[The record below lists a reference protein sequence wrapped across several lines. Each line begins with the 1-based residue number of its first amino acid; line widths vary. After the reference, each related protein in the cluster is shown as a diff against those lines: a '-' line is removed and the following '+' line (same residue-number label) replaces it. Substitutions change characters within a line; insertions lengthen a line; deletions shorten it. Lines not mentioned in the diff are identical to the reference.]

1 MLRKEPR
8 NTEAPHINIQSPKKT
23 SQHIKFSH
31 KKKYCGI
38 KDIRVLFYSS
48 IFQMI
53 IVFPFIVLKYFSF
66 CSHSSHSIL
75 FRNPL
80 VYSCFVLFVK
90 SDSKL
95 NQNSSCQ
102 LFILFNLFVP
112 ISVYSLFFYNLTFLI
127 SGSYFLCFLSFLLL
141 CLFYYFVFS
150 HSFFLLFCLYV
161 ILSFLLFPF
170 MSFCLLSFCLL
181 SFCLFSCFCR
191 TSSPLFS
198 FSFWLHFY
206 PFICL
211 FFDIFA

>member
-8 NTEAPHINIQSPKKT
+8 NTEAPHINIQSPKKM

-66 CSHSSHSIL
+66 CCYSSHSIL
-75 FRNPL
+75 FWNPL

-90 SDSKL
+90 RDSKL

-102 LFILFNLFVP
+102 LSILFNLFVTHLCLQP
-112 ISVYSLFFYNLTFLI
+112 VFLTLLFLFQDRI
-127 SGSYFLCFLSFLLL
+127 FLCILSFLLL
-141 CLFYYFVFS
+141 CLFYHFV
-150 HSFFLLFCLYV
+150 
-161 ILSFLLFPF
+161 F
-170 MSFCLLSFCLL
+170 MSFCLLSFCLSSYFVFM
-181 SFCLFSCFCR
+181 SFCLFFVFLSLFIFL
-191 TSSPLFS
+191 SHFLSPF
-198 FSFWLHFY
+198 F
-206 PFICL
+206 PFILASFLL
-211 FFDIFA
+211 FHLFIF